1 MRSLARWLC
10 IVLLLLAA
18 LPGRSQPWTD
28 ETHHLTMT
36 PPQRWNA
43 MPGVVL
49 EEARQ
54 SVRHVTGGGY
64 LGGYQFNDAQVLLF
78 PYVLIQYTPY
88 TTLDDNHR
96 PTHQLDEF
104 ETLELIARL
113 VPTLR
118 APDPLPEGM
127 DLAAFIEQTRSAM
140 LSLARLDDSGGFE
153 LTGQIPFANGEGAIT
168 YYTVGRLGRSGVAY
182 ATVFTDENISAL
194 MPAVEQ
200 SLRTLAFT
208 EGYGF
213 ADLPQDDPGVAGF
226 LPPVAEPLPADA
238 LRLGDGVFG
247 LVPAGAFV
255 PLPAGAFG
263 REDPVLLSAVPG
275 ALRAGLDLERV
286 FTRTPSSARIT
297 TPWAAAAFVPWEQ
310 WGLEASPERRPGMP
324 AWADVVAQAVGR
336 EPGEVRDH
344 LERYLAEG
352 AAFVPLFG
360 PGGVDDAQAW
370 RLEQADPHRGRFVL
384 VQRMPDPVDAQY
396 TLRRV
401 LTLQAG
407 ASGVALLATQGYDD
421 AADTEW
427 AVLTAMAESIR
438 FVGGERLAD
447 LPPAD
452 GATPASPQDDQA
464 PGDALPSAVDPQ
476 AGGGAGVEDETAETP
491 ADGSSEDAGDPG
503 DSLALPLVIGG
514 LVLVFLVIAAVV
526 VVSSH
531 RQAVRRRERA
541 RARRERLAESETKP
555 TREPQ
560 RGAAHDP
567 RKRRR

>member
-10 IVLLLLAA
+10 FVLLLLAA

-36 PPQRWNA
+36 PPERWNA

-49 EEARQ
+49 NEARQ

-64 LGGYQFNDAQVLLF
+64 LGGYQFNDARVLLF

-88 TTLDDNHR
+88 TTLDDNQR

-127 DLAAFIEQTRSAM
+127 DLAAFTEQTRSAT
-140 LSLARLDDSGGFE
+140 LSLARVDDGGGFE

-182 ATVFTDENISAL
+182 ATVFTEEDIAAL
-194 MPAVEQ
+194 MPVAEH

-208 EGYGF
+208 DGHGF
-213 ADLPQDDPGVAGF
+213 TELPQDAPGVAGF

-247 LVPAGAFV
+247 VVPQGAFV

-263 REDPVLLSAVPG
+263 RDDPALLSAVPE
-275 ALRAGLDLERV
+275 ALRAGLRFEKV

-310 WGLEASPERRPGMP
+310 WGLEASPPRRPGMS

-336 EPGEVRDH
+336 APGEVRDH
-344 LERYLAEG
+344 LERYLAEELE
-352 AAFVPLFG
+352 FVPLFG
-360 PGGVDDAQAW
+360 PGGADDTQAW

-384 VQRMPDPVDAQY
+384 VQRTPDPVDAQY

-407 ASGVALLATQGYDD
+407 ASGIALLATQGYDD
-421 AADTEW
+421 AADAEW

-452 GATPASPQDDQA
+452 GATHASPRDDQA
-464 PGDALPSAVDPQ
+464 PGDALPSAEGPQ
-476 AGGGAGVEDETAETP
+476 AGGGAGVQDETAEGP
-491 ADGSSEDAGDPG
+491 AEDGGDANAA
-503 DSLALPLVIGG
+503 LALPLVIGG
-514 LVLVFLVIAAVV
+514 LVLVFVVIAAVV

-541 RARRERLAESETKP
+541 RARRERLAEGGAMP
-555 TREPQ
+555 TGEPQ
-560 RGAAHDP
+560 RGDTPDP

>member
-10 IVLLLLAA
+10 FVLLLLTA

-28 ETHHLTMT
+28 GTHHLTMT
-36 PPQRWNA
+36 PPERWNA

-64 LGGYQFNDAQVLLF
+64 RGGYQFNDAHVLLF
-78 PYVLIQYTPY
+78 PYVLIQHTPY
-88 TTLDDNHR
+88 TSLDQSQR
-96 PTHQLDEF
+96 PTHQLDELG
-104 ETLELIARL
+104 TLQLIARL

-127 DLAAFIEQTRSAM
+127 DLAAFTEQTRSAT
-140 LSLARLDDSGGFE
+140 LSLVRLDDGGFE

-182 ATVFTDENISAL
+182 ATVFTDEDITAL
-194 MPAVEQ
+194 MPVVEQ

-213 ADLPQDDPGVAGF
+213 TDLPQDDPGVAGF
-226 LPPVAEPLPADA
+226 LPPVAEPLPSDA

-247 LVPAGAFV
+247 VVPKGEFV

-263 REDPVLLSAVPG
+263 RDDPVLLSAVPE
-275 ALRAGLDLERV
+275 ALRAGLNLERV

-310 WGLEASPERRPGMP
+310 WGLEASPERRPGMS

-336 EPGEVRDH
+336 EPGEVRAH
-344 LERYLAEG
+344 LEHYLAEDSE
-352 AAFVPLFG
+352 FVPLFG

-384 VQRMPDPVDAQY
+384 VQRMPDPVDAQF

-421 AADTEW
+421 AAEAEW

-452 GATPASPQDDQA
+452 GATHASPRDAQA
-464 PGDALPSAVDPQ
+464 PGDALPSVEDPR
-476 AGGGAGVEDETAETP
+476 AGGGAGVQDETAEGP
-491 ADGSSEDAGDPG
+491 AEDGSDANAA
-503 DSLALPLVIGG
+503 LALPLVIGG
-514 LVLVFLVIAAVV
+514 LALVFVVIAAVV

-541 RARRERLAESETKP
+541 RARRERLAESGAKP

-560 RGAAHDP
+560 RGDTPDP